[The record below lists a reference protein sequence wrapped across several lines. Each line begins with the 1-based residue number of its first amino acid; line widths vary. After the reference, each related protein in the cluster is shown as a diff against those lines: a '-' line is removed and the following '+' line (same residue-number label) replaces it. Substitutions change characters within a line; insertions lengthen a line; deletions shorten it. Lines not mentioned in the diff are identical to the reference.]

1 MENQVYLPQNEV
13 KKLVEQLG
21 LNYVPAF
28 YEGVFTSWDDI
39 MSLIGKTEM
48 GAEFGEGIVIKNMTK
63 RKYGI
68 YYVKIVPKNM
78 GVFLSRFFEKSKI

>member
-1 MENQVYLPQNEV
+1 
-13 KKLVEQLG
+13 
-21 LNYVPAF
+21 
-28 YEGVFTSWDDI
+28 
-39 MSLIGKTEM
+39 MSLVGKTEM

-78 GVFLSRFFEKSKI
+78 GVFLSRFF